1 MKVVILTSSK
11 YGTAGNHL
19 PYLIESNL
27 ADIVMVIFNQG
38 EIHKK
43 RKFYKNKILKIF
55 RIGVLGALN
64 GIRMRKWFDVS
75 MTDHR
80 EIKSIEDICKHNSI
94 PYFETPTINCE
105 TTRQLFRKSGADLG
119 ISLGNGYIGQKIF
132 SIPKFGMINI
142 HHELLPEY
150 QNAQSIIWQLYN
162 GSTVTGYT
170 IHKIDKNIDTGSI
183 LYQESV
189 PIFFL
194 ETLPKTISITSAL
207 LLKSSAKGLVNCI
220 ENFESLY
227 SHAKP
232 QGHGHSYTTPTFK
245 QYLRIRKN
253 FYDLKKSIA
262 QQSIAKSGTDVLL

>member
-27 ADIVMVIFNQG
+27 AEITMVIFNQG
-38 EIHKK
+38 EILKK
-43 RKFYKNKILKIF
+43 RKFYNNKILKIF

-75 MTDHR
+75 MTDDR
-80 EIKSIEDICKHNSI
+80 EIKSIEDISKHYSI
-94 PYFETPTINCE
+94 PYFETPMINCE
-105 TTRQLFRKSGADLG
+105 TTQELFRKSGADLG

-162 GSTVTGYT
+162 RSTVTGYT

-194 ETLPKTISITSAL
+194 ETLPKTISKTSAL
-207 LLKSSAKGLVNCI
+207 LLESSAKGLLYCI

-232 QGHGHSYTTPTFK
+232 QGKGQSYTTPTIR

-253 FYDLKKSIA
+253 FYDLKKSMSQKGIG
-262 QQSIAKSGTDVLL
+262 KSDHGMLL